1 MKFSV
6 LIWTMGLWLIIQ
18 VGIPVKL
25 YAVEIAQRITDREI
39 TDKLMRLEVG
49 QEALRSEM
57 KSGQEA
63 LRSEM
68 KSGQEALRSEMKS
81 GQEALRSEM
90 KSGQEALSVRISDL
104 RAEMKSSQEALRA
117 EMKTGL
123 EAIGKRMDDLSA
135 RQADINATMLVLFT
149 SLIALIVALFG
160 YILWDRRTMMK
171 PVAEKLHRFEH
182 EVISDLDLNHAEGSL
197 LRRQLNV
204 MKKFAAKNSE
214 FAEIMQGEALL

>member
-1 MKFSV
+1 MKLSV
-6 LIWTMGLWLIIQ
+6 LILKWTMGLWLITQ
-18 VGIPVKL
+18 TVIPVTL
-25 YAVEIAQRITDREI
+25 YAVEIAPRITDREI
-39 TDKLMRLEVG
+39 TDKLTRLEVG
-49 QEALRSEM
+49 QD
-57 KSGQEA
+57 
-63 LRSEM
+63 
-68 KSGQEALRSEMKS
+68 
-81 GQEALRSEM
+81 ALRSEM

-117 EMKTGL
+117 EMKSSQEALRAEMKSSQEALRAEMKTGL

-135 RQADINATMLVLFT
+135 RQADTNATMLVLFT